1 MDNYE
6 VSVTKVFGVA
16 VTHTATV
23 QANDLAEAQDNA
35 KDIVGWTEVY
45 NSITQSNMSDSYEFA
60 EIVVDGKVMED
71 TFFSNHLL
79 REAVEINKENQCQPP
94 LLEPR

>member
-16 VTHTATV
+16 VTHTATI

-60 EIVVDGKVMED
+60 EIVIDGKVVEH
-71 TFFSNHLL
+71 TLFNNKLL
-79 REAVEINKENQCQPP
+79 NEAIEKNKNEGRYPHDNYD
-94 LLEPR
+94 

>member
-16 VTHTATV
+16 VTHTATI

-60 EIVVDGKVMED
+60 EIVIDGKVVEH
-71 TFFSNHLL
+71 TLFNNKLL
-79 REAVEINKENQCQPP
+79 NEAIEINKNEGRYPHDNYD
-94 LLEPR
+94 

>member
-16 VTHTATV
+16 VTHTATI

-60 EIVVDGKVMED
+60 EIVIDGKVVEH
-71 TFFSNHLL
+71 TLFNNKLL
-79 REAVEINKENQCQPP
+79 NEAIKINKNEGRYPHDNYD
-94 LLEPR
+94 